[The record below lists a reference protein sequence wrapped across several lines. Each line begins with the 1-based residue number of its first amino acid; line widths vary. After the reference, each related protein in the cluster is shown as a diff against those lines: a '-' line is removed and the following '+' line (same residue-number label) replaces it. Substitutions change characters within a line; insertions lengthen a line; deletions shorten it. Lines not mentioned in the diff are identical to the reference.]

1 MRRGGPL
8 DAVLVPIDPDA
19 LPSDVATLRAMLAA
33 QSADMARQSA
43 EMATQRTELAAAR
56 AGLLEQRY
64 EIEALRARLARALR
78 VAFGRSSEKLRGQVE
93 QLELTLADLDEL
105 LAETEPSDAGATTE
119 PIEAAAI
126 KPTRR
131 PLPMALPRDVVE
143 HAAPCSGLGACL
155 SCGGVLRPL
164 GEDVTELLD
173 YVPGSFRVIR
183 HIRPKLSCRSCE
195 TITQAPSPTLPI
207 RRGRAGAGLLA
218 HVLVAKY
225 ADHLP
230 LHRQAEI
237 YAREDVD
244 LSRST
249 LADMVGQ
256 SARLL
261 RPLVDALGRHVMA
274 GERVHADDTVVPVL
288 EPGRGRTRT
297 ARLWVYVRDDRPFA
311 GPDPAAVFYR
321 YTPDR
326 KGEHPR
332 AHLQD
337 FRGILQADGYAGFA
351 GLYGDG
357 RVVEAACLAH
367 ARRKFWD
374 VHEATQSPLAREALD
389 RIAALYRIEETIRDR
404 PPDQRLAARVVHS
417 ASLMTELRAWLEAT
431 RSRISG
437 RSELAAAIRYALSRW
452 EAMTMILRDG
462 RACIDNSA
470 AERAMRPIA
479 VGRRN
484 WTFAGSDAGGA
495 RAAAIYSLIETAKI
509 NDLDPESY
517 LRHVLNRIAEHPV
530 NRVSELLPWNTPA
543 LHKRLD
549 QRIAA

>member
-1 MRRGGPL
+1 MR
-8 DAVLVPIDPDA
+8 DAADVPIEPNS
-19 LPSDVATLRAMLAA
+19 LPSDVATLKAMLST
-33 QSADMARQSA
+33 QSD
-43 EMATQRTELAAAR
+43 EMATQAIEMASQRTELAAAR
-56 AGLLEQRY
+56 AGLIEQRY

-78 VAFGRSSEKLRGQVE
+78 VAFGRSSEKLRGQME
-93 QLELTLADLDEL
+93 QLELTLADIDEL
-105 LAETEPSDAGATTE
+105 LAETEFRDAGAVE
-119 PIEAAAI
+119 PIEAEAI
-126 KPTRR
+126 KPARR
-131 PLPMALPRDVVE
+131 PLPAALPRDIVE
-143 HAAPCSGLGACL
+143 HAAPCSGTGACPT
-155 SCGGVLRPL
+155 CGGTLRSL
-164 GEDVTELLD
+164 GEDITELLD

-183 HIRPKLSCRSCE
+183 HVRPKLSCRICE
-195 TITQAPSPTLPI
+195 AITQAPSPSLPV

-218 HVLVAKY
+218 HVVVAKY

-274 GERVHADDTVVPVL
+274 GDRIHADDTVVPVL

-311 GPDPAAVFYR
+311 GSDPAAVFYR
-321 YTPDR
+321 YSPDR

-332 AHLQD
+332 AHLSD

-374 VHEATQSPLAREALD
+374 VHEATRSPLAREALD
-389 RIAALYRIEETIRDR
+389 RIAALYRVEDTIRGR
-404 PPDQRLAARVVHS
+404 PPDQRLAARAVHS
-417 ASLMTELRAWLEAT
+417 GPLLADFHAWLEAT
-431 RSRISG
+431 RARISG
-437 RSELAAAIRYALSRW
+437 RSDLAAAIRYSLSRW
-452 EAMTMILRDG
+452 GALTLILRDG

-479 VGRRN
+479 IGRRN

-495 RAAAIYSLIETAKI
+495 RAAAIYSLIETAKV

-517 LRHVLNRIAEHPV
+517 LRHVIERIAEHPIS
-530 NRVSELLPWNTPA
+530 RVEEFLPWRITDVRS
-543 LHKRLD
+543 RLN
-549 QRIAA
+549 QRLAA